1 MARVVRP
8 LPSETVDIGTPSCN
22 GVHPDD
28 REGLR
33 QVHANTIAG
42 CGRRSISDRIPFG
55 AAEWGRAAG
64 SRHTG
69 GSSMDAAGQAVLMR
83 GASREDT
90 ARKRARAGPPSLERP
105 PAIRPGGQA
114 PADAR
119 ELHDNLSQ
127 QLALLS
133 IEIEQAA
140 GESGRSR
147 AALAR
152 SLRSLGARTAEIS
165 SEIHHMSHRLHSA
178 KLEALGLAAAVRGHC
193 REVVAQGVQ
202 VQFSEV
208 GVRRR
213 CRPTCN
219 CACSASCRRA

>member
-1 MARVVRP
+1 M
-8 LPSETVDIGTPSCN
+8 
-22 GVHPDD
+22 
-28 REGLR
+28 
-33 QVHANTIAG
+33 
-42 CGRRSISDRIPFG
+42 RS
-55 AAEWGRAAG
+55 
-64 SRHTG
+64 T
-69 GSSMDAAGQAVLMR
+69 
-83 GASREDT
+83 SREIT
-90 ARKRARAGPPSLERP
+90 ARKHAELALQALSGRLLSAQEDERRR
-105 PAIRPGGQA
+105 I
-114 PADAR
+114 AR

-208 GVRRR
+208 GVPASLSPDVQLCLFRIVQEGLNNVVKHSGAREAQVTLSGTRDTLLLRIADSGADSTKRRR
-213 CRPTCN
+213 RSGRDWGWRA
-219 CACSASCRRA
+219 CASGCG